1 MVAIA
6 SHKADEFF
14 NNRPTRKIGRKM
26 KKTDNSTKI
35 GVVKDLNGTIDIV
48 ANANI

>member
-1 MVAIA
+1 MIAIA

-26 KKTDNSTKI
+26 RNDNNTKM
-35 GVVKDLNGTIDIV
+35 GAAKDSNGTIDIV